1 VSVIDHSRPDG
12 QRASA
17 GRLTWANIG
26 NRDAVQTDFG
36 THLGMIKLAAIERR
50 RSPLGGAVDLRA
62 VVDIEDVDDAAVLA
76 DLVDDAVGAAP
87 GAMTASERPKQRLA
101 DLTSSVPGDAIGC
114 PGVAVLRLLVW
125 RRFVLERSF
134 LYGGL
139 MPRPRE
145 FEPDKVL
152 DSAMR
157 QFWERGYRATS
168 VDDLVRATGV
178 KPGSLYAA
186 FPGGKH
192 ALLMGSLERYSRLVV
207 PQKLGELEEPEA
219 SVAQVRAYFDGLVRD
234 LLSPE
239 GRQGCLL
246 VNSAIENA
254 AADPEVAAVVRGHL
268 ARLER
273 NFTAALRTAIR
284 RGEVPASVD
293 PVSRAKGLVAAS
305 QGLMVIGKANP
316 DEEVLRAIVDSAF
329 TGLS

>member
-1 VSVIDHSRPDG
+1 G
-12 QRASA
+12 
-17 GRLTWANIG
+17 
-26 NRDAVQTDFG
+26 
-36 THLGMIKLAAIERR
+36 
-50 RSPLGGAVDLRA
+50 
-62 VVDIEDVDDAAVLA
+62 
-76 DLVDDAVGAAP
+76 
-87 GAMTASERPKQRLA
+87 
-101 DLTSSVPGDAIGC
+101 
-114 PGVAVLRLLVW
+114 
-125 RRFVLERSF
+125 
-134 LYGGL
+134 

-145 FEPDKVL
+145 FEPDEVL

-178 KPGSLYAA
+178 KPGSLYSA

-192 ALLMGSLERYSRLVV
+192 ALLMGSLERYSKLVV
-207 PQKLGELEEPEA
+207 PQKLGELEDPGA

-254 AADPEVAAVVRGHL
+254 ATDPEVAAVVRGHL
-268 ARLER
+268 ARLEHC
-273 NFTAALRTAIR
+273 FTGALRTAIR

-293 PVSRAKGLVAAS
+293 PVSRAKGLVATS
-305 QGLMVIGKANP
+305 QGLMVVGKANP
-316 DEEVLRAIVDSAF
+316 DEELLRAIVDNAF